1 MFACPQAIMPING
14 ENRMPVGV
22 KFVVEMQF
30 SAAIPKR
37 RVRPTRRSDIVRGMG
52 RRGRGNSRCDSLW
65 AHRCKDRP
73 AARPAGPFRESSPY
87 RHTCRS
93 EEHTSELQSL
103 MRKQYAVL

>member
-1 MFACPQAIMPING
+1 MGCIVAMFACPQAIIPING

-22 KFVVEMQF
+22 EFVVEMQF

-65 AHRCKDRP
+65 AHRCEDRS
-73 AARPAGPFRESSPY
+73 AASPAGPYIARAHVCTPVTNL
-87 RHTCRS
+87 HLVCRLLLVS
-93 EEHTSELQSL
+93 Q
-103 MRKQYAVL
+103 